1 MDTKEI
7 SDLLKLINKSSLTD
21 VEIEKKDFKLRV
33 QRRLPENVTYNMV
46 PTGSQVVAPV
56 QPAAPVA
63 PVAAAQPA
71 ADAPAP
77 AAEAPKAAPK
87 EDGGNLKEFK
97 SPIIGTFY
105 RSPSPDKESFVKV
118 GDVVSK
124 GQILCI
130 IEAMKLFNEIEA
142 EFDGKIVKVLAEN
155 AQPVEYEQPLFLIEP
170 S

>member
-7 SDLLKLINKSSLTD
+7 SDLLKLINKSDLTD

-46 PTGSQVVAPV
+46 PSAPQQVVAPV
-56 QPAAPVA
+56 QPATTAPT
-63 PVAAAQPA
+63 
-71 ADAPAP
+71 PAP
-77 AAEAPKAAPK
+77 AATEAAPAAPAPEPK
-87 EDGGNLKEFK
+87 EEKSTLREFN

-105 RSPSPDKESFVKV
+105 RSPSPDKDSFVKV
-118 GDVVSK
+118 GDVISK
-124 GQILCI
+124 GQIVCI

-155 AQPVEYEQPLFLIEP
+155 AQPVEYGQPLFLIEP

>member
-7 SDLLKLINKSSLTD
+7 SDLLKLINKSNLTD

-46 PTGSQVVAPV
+46 PSAPQQVVAPV
-56 QPAAPVA
+56 QPA
-63 PVAAAQPA
+63 VAAPASPA
-71 ADAPAP
+71 APASDEASVE
-77 AAEAPKAAPK
+77 AASAAKSKEEAS
-87 EDGGNLKEFK
+87 NLKEFN

-105 RSPSPDKESFVKV
+105 RSPSPDKASFVKV

-142 EFDGKIVKVLAEN
+142 EFDGKIIKILAEN
-155 AQPVEYEQPLFLIEP
+155 AQPVEYGQPLFLFEP